1 MLLRRWVFNVRLNDS
16 LLILSLKSARLF
28 QILGREKRVSFL
40 LAQSGLGDIEFI
52 EVAEV
57 TSFISHV
64 I

>member
-16 LLILSLKSARLF
+16 LLMLSLKSGRLF